1 MDISSLTFQQ
11 MLRPGS
17 DLKGC
22 TVAER
27 CSIDFLINQRSLLDT
42 LVTAGSDYADYMSC
56 FVKGFCEANSRSS
69 ARLLLREP
77 AGTES
82 GRVLLYACPECGDIS
97 CGGYSVHVSQT
108 DNRFTWHAFAYE
120 NGYEE
125 PVIIDGV
132 GPYTFEKQA
141 YEATLN
147 KAEWLMKE

>member
-42 LVTAGSDYADYMSC
+42 LVTAGGDHADYMSC
-56 FVKGFCEANSRSS
+56 FVKGFCEANSRSG

-82 GRVLLYACPECGDIS
+82 GRVLLYACPECGDIIVAAIQ
-97 CGGYSVHVSQT
+97 CMSVKPITALRGTPLLTRTGMKSQSSSMALAPIPS
-108 DNRFTWHAFAYE
+108 RSR
-120 NGYEE
+120 
-125 PVIIDGV
+125 PM
-132 GPYTFEKQA
+132 KQP
-141 YEATLN
+141 
-147 KAEWLMKE
+147 